1 VALIAIT
8 GGLGFVGS
16 ALTKHLSSRFDV
28 RILDNRVP
36 EPSKAIDR
44 FDFVKCDVTDY
55 DEVKHALANA
65 DLVIHTAIIQIPAI
79 NEHRR
84 LGYEVNVLGTQN
96 VCEVVRENAAT
107 KGVIVTGTW
116 HTIGEKTKG
125 YINESFGLRPD
136 MVESRA
142 RLYALSKVAQEAIVR
157 LFAETTSDKTY
168 GIIRMGTVLGEN
180 MPKGTAA
187 STFIEKGLKGEQL
200 TPYEHSMHRPMLY
213 VDVMDLCRAFESL
226 VLKILDGQL
235 VPTVNSLESIVN
247 VYHPVPISI
256 LDLANMVR
264 ESVIACSN
272 GRLRPEVSIVKTD
285 QPSLNSPN
293 DKNMMEIDVSKAKN
307 FLGLDRLASPRE
319 VIDRIVK
326 SRLASRSG
334 EQPSPRL

>member
-1 VALIAIT
+1 MALIAIT

-16 ALTKHLSSRFDV
+16 ALAKHLSSRFDV
-28 RILDNRVP
+28 KILDNRVP
-36 EPSKAIDR
+36 GPSNAIDKL
-44 FDFVKCDVTDY
+44 DFVKCDVTKY
-55 DEVKHALANA
+55 DEIKHALADA
-65 DLVIHTAIIQIPAI
+65 DLAIHTAIVQIPAI
-79 NEHRR
+79 NEHSR

-107 KGVIVTGTW
+107 KGVIVTGSW
-116 HTIGEKTKG
+116 HTIGEKTEG

-157 LFAETTSDKTY
+157 LFAETSSNKTY
-168 GIIRMGTVLGEN
+168 GIIRLGTTLGEN

-187 STFIEKGLKGEQL
+187 STFIDKALKGEQL

-213 VDVMDLCRAFESL
+213 VDVMDICRAFESFAF
-226 VLKILDGQL
+226 KILDGKL
-235 VPTVNSLESIVN
+235 AHTGNSLENIVN
-247 VYHPVPISI
+247 VYYPVPISI

-264 ESVIACSN
+264 ESVMDCSN
-272 GRLRPEVSIVKTD
+272 GRLRPQVSIMKTD

-293 DKNMMEIDVSKAKN
+293 DKSMMKVDVSKAKN

-319 VIDRIVK
+319 VIDRIVE
-326 SRLASRSG
+326 SRLGSRSG
-334 EQPSPRL
+334 EQPSR